1 MSDAPADIRLADQLR
16 ARGLRATPQRL
27 LIHRVLGE
35 LGRHA
40 TAEEIH
46 QAVERIAPN
55 VSLPTTYATL
65 ELLEQLG
72 LVRHLAVPGGSAL
85 YDPRSDHHHAVCR
98 SCGAVDDLPA
108 PVDTTAVVAAAAR
121 GGFVAD
127 RVEVVASGLCA
138 ACSASRGAGAS
149 AG

>member
-1 MSDAPADIRLADQLR
+1 MSEAPVELRLAEQLR

-27 LIHRVLGE
+27 LIHRVIAE

-72 LVRHLAVPGGSAL
+72 LVRRLAVPGGSAL
-85 YDPRSDHHHAVCR
+85 YDPRGGHHHAVCR
-98 SCGAVDDLPA
+98 SCGRVADLEA
-108 PVDTTAVVAAAAR
+108 EVDTSAVEGAAR
-121 GGFVAD
+121 HGGFEPD

-138 ACSASRGAGAS
+138 ECASGAS
-149 AG
+149 ERAAR